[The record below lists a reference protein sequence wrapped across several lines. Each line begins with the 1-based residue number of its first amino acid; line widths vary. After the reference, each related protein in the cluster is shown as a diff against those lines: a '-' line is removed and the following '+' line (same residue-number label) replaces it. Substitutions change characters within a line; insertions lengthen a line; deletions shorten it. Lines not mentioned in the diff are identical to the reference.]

1 MIRFLSNLTRSFVL
15 IAAVAFALSGC
26 EGSDGAA
33 GLAGPTGPTG
43 DTGDTGGSGP
53 SGLPAGQLALEPA
66 GVVGYVNDVADAP
79 VGGGTVFFVPAADVA
94 ALPPT
99 TIEVDSTNDEP
110 LEDLIAANAATY
122 QQAMIETDGS
132 YAVPVLADGSY
143 FVTFVPAD
151 DDPGHLPGGNAARV
165 SVDAATLLGTQFDL
179 RVSSAAPHDATYV
192 GSGVC
197 VSCHGRDHI
206 SETMHRIGIWKPG
219 ETGLL
224 QNLEPR
230 FDDLYMAIDDKF
242 EMPGGTT
249 IYYYDFDGTRGFD
262 KYRTSETDP
271 GAGVIFTVNVFEDA
285 GDLKMTLTNV
295 ANPVDP
301 AREYTV
307 EFIYGG
313 GVNKQRYV
321 TRLTN
326 AFGQYHVMLPVQFQ
340 HEGSEDAI
348 YPRTS
353 KVWRDYHGD
362 FWYDPATSTFMEP
375 PAKRSFEK
383 NCATCHAHGA
393 QIEGSDETT
402 WSLNTVEDRFYMSG
416 DFDLD
421 GNGVAEELNVGCEA
435 CHGPG
440 SAHWETA
447 GQGKHIVSPSLLT
460 PERETMICGQCHSRP
475 KGSFGSDNP
484 VNADGWM
491 MTAGT
496 SRNDFLTFYATT
508 QLDANPG
515 NLHTD
520 PDLHSKSHHQQYSD
534 LIRSGMYKNDVE
546 IVTCASCHNPHQRTE
561 FERQLINDP
570 TDNVASCGNGC
581 HDTQATDLEAH
592 LIAQNIP
599 LPANKAPIALCT
611 DCHMTKTA
619 KTGAGNPGLEINGV
633 QYWMNDI
640 TSHLFKV
647 PDRSLANAPTSM
659 PVPYTNECGTCHAIL
674 GAAP

>member
-1 MIRFLSNLTRSFVL
+1 MIRFLVHLSRSFL
-15 IAAVAFALSGC
+15 IISAVAFALSGC
-26 EGSDGAA
+26 EGDVGPVGPVGPDGA
-33 GLAGPTGPTG
+33 TG
-43 DTGDTGGSGP
+43 DTGDTGET
-53 SGLPAGQLALEPA
+53 GLPAGQLALEVA
-66 GVVGYVNDVADAP
+66 GVVGYVTDVASA
-79 VGGGTVFFVPAADVA
+79 GINGGTVFFVPAGEVA

-110 LEDLIAANAATY
+110 LEDLIAANEATY
-122 QQAMIETDGS
+122 QQAAIGADGS
-132 YAVPVLADGSY
+132 YSVPVLAAGSY
-143 FVTFVPAD
+143 FVTFVPSV

-165 SVDAATLLGTQFDL
+165 AVDAATLIGTQFDL
-179 RVSSAAPHDATYV
+179 RVSSAAPADATYV

-197 VSCHGRDHI
+197 VSCHGRNHI

-219 ETGLL
+219 DSGVL

-230 FDDLYMAIDDKF
+230 FDDMYMAIEGKF

-262 KYRTSETDP
+262 KYLTSETDP
-271 GAGVIFTVNVFEDA
+271 GAGVDFTVNVFEDA

-295 ANPVDP
+295 ANPVDLP
-301 AREYTV
+301 REYTV
-307 EFIYGG
+307 GFVYGG

-326 AFGQYHVMLPVQFQ
+326 ASGQYHVMLPVQFQ

-362 FWYDPATSTFMEP
+362 FWYDATAKTFMEP

-393 QIEGSDETT
+393 QIEGSDDTT

-440 SAHWETA
+440 SAHWASA
-447 GQGKHIVSPSLLT
+447 GQGQHIVSPSLLT

-491 MTAGT
+491 MRAGT

-515 NLHTD
+515 NLHDD
-520 PDLHSKSHHQQYSD
+520 PDMHSSSHHQQYSD
-534 LIRSGMYKNDVE
+534 LIRSTMYKNDVE
-546 IVTCASCHNPHQRTE
+546 LVTCASCHNPHQRTE
-561 FERQLINDP
+561 FVRQLINDP

-581 HDTQATDLEAH
+581 HAAEPADLEAH
-592 LIAQNIP
+592 LTAQNIP
-599 LPANKAPIALCT
+599 LPVNKAQFALCT
-611 DCHMTKTA
+611 DCHMYKSA
-619 KTGAGNPGLEINGV
+619 KSGAGNPGLEINGV
-633 QYWMNDI
+633 QYWENDI

-647 PDRSLANAPTSM
+647 ADRSNANPPISM
-659 PVPYTNECGTCHAIL
+659 PVPYTNECGSCHAIL
-674 GAAP
+674 GSAP

>member
-1 MIRFLSNLTRSFVL
+1 MNSKIWSLLLLAAGAFV
-15 IAAVAFALSGC
+15 IAGC
-26 EGSDGAA
+26 DGDNGAA
-33 GLAGPTGPTG
+33 GAIGPEGPQ
-43 DTGDTGGSGP
+43 GGPGALGP
-53 SGLPAGQLALEPA
+53 PGPPGLPPGQLPLEAA
-66 GVVGYVNDVADAP
+66 GVVGYVSDVASAP
-79 VGGGTVFFVPAADVA
+79 LSGGTVFFVPAGEVA
-94 ALPPT
+94 ALPQT

-122 QQAMIETDGS
+122 QK
-132 YAVPVLADGSY
+132 AVIGADGSY
-143 FVTFVPAD
+143 SLPTLAADSYFVTYMPAA
-151 DDPGHLPGGNAARV
+151 DDPGHLPGGNAAREAID
-165 SVDAATLLGTQFDL
+165 SATLMGTQFDL
-179 RVSSAAPHDATYV
+179 RVSSAAPDDATYV

-230 FDDLYMAIDDKF
+230 FDDLYKAIVEKF
-242 EMPGGTT
+242 EMVGGTT

-262 KYRTSETDP
+262 KYRTSETNP
-271 GAGVIFTVNVFEDA
+271 GVGVDFTVNVFEDA

-295 ANPVDP
+295 ANALDLP
-301 AREYTV
+301 REYTV
-307 EFIYGG
+307 DFVYGG

-362 FWYDPATSTFMEP
+362 FWYDPVAKTFMEP
-375 PAKRSFEK
+375 PARRSFEK

-393 QIEGSDETT
+393 QIVGSDATT
-402 WSLNTVEDRFYMSG
+402 WGLNAVEDRFYMSG

-491 MTAGT
+491 MKAGT

-515 NLHTD
+515 NLHD
-520 PDLHSKSHHQQYSD
+520 DVDMHSSSHHQQYSD
-534 LIRSGMYKNDVE
+534 LIRSTMYKNDE
-546 IVTCASCHNPHQRTE
+546 QLVTCTSCHNPHSRTA

-570 TDNVASCGNGC
+570 TDNVASCGNSC
-581 HDTQATDLEAH
+581 HDAQTADLAAH
-592 LIAQNIP
+592 LTDQAIP
-599 LPANKAPIALCT
+599 LAVNKAQTALCT
-611 DCHMTKTA
+611 DCHMYKTA
-619 KTGAGNPGLEINGV
+619 KTGAGNPGLVIQGV
-633 QYWMNDI
+633 QYWENDI

-647 PDRSLANAPTSM
+647 PDRSNANPPVSM
-659 PVPYTNECGTCHAIL
+659 PVPYTNECGICHISAV
-674 GAAP
+674 P